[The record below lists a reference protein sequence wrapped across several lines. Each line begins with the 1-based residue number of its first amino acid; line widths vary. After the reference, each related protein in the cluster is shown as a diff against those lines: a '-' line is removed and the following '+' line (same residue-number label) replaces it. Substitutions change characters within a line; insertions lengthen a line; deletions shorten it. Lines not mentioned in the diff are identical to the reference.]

1 MAFDD
6 PIVWILIIALVSI
19 PICLVYQL
27 LKFLSMPKRGLEN
40 DEVSLKMNNGNPAET
55 KKRNSF
61 VQGLFS
67 GLNGLG
73 KAVIIVVFAGVLMFL
88 TANIFTGIAIAAI
101 ALYAW
106 MLQGEVEAL
115 ENRIRKLEQK
125 LSQDIPS

>member
-1 MAFDD
+1 M
-6 PIVWILIIALVSI
+6 
-19 PICLVYQL
+19 
-27 LKFLSMPKRGLEN
+27 
-40 DEVSLKMNNGNPAET
+40 KMNSGNPSET

-61 VQGLFS
+61 VQGFFS

-125 LSQDIPS
+125 HSQDIPS